1 MVKQKGGTREGAGRK
16 AKLSFEQMLWIKQRY
31 KELMVERS
39 IERAVRQNLM
49 LANNKE
55 IGEELENDGEDLYSS
70 LKNNQDYLRSLPL
83 IERKSEDVKA
93 YQEYSGTIIGRRRYI
108 KVGSGR
114 GPLLKTGYK
123 EKTAEDIRQ
132 QVANE
137 ANKKWKRRDITSRTV
152 RTACAMNFS
161 DKAIFLNW
169 LNKTS

>member
-1 MVKQKGGTREGAGRK
+1 MVMQKGGAREGAGRK
-16 AKLSFEQMLWIKQRY
+16 AKLLFEQMHWLKQRY
-31 KELMVERS
+31 KELMDERAK
-39 IERAVRQNLM
+39 ERAVHQNLM
-49 LANNKE
+49 RANKKE

-83 IERKSEDVKA
+83 IERKSEDVKP
-93 YQEYSGTIIGRRRYI
+93 YQEYSGAIIGRRRYV

-137 ANKKWKRRDITSRTV
+137 ANKKWIRRYITSRTV
-152 RTACAMNFS
+152 RTACAMDFS
-161 DKAIFLNW
+161 DKAIFFNW